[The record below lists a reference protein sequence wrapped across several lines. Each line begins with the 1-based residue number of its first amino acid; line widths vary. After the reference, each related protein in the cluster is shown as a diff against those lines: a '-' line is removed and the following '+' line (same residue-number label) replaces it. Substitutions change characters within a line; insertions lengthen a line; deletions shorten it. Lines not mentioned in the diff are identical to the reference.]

1 MVIMPCNIKLP
12 FHSFF
17 WAHTFAKFVTF
28 FKTCI
33 ESFFFTLNCLQQYFF
48 AFCFITEEVP
58 TWVNLYSCC
67 VVEKFFFPIDIFL
80 ISALLEKKGFS
91 CHFSFFSNWQTWW
104 KTIEGEMTEWENMDF
119 PFIWYF
125 FIWRDKLIFICLS
138 LVCAFKK
145 KEKLEMMEC

>member
-12 FHSFF
+12 FHIFLSPYICKICDIFQDLYRKLFF
-17 WAHTFAKFVTF
+17 HFKLLTTIFFCFLFHHWRGTNLSKFVFLLRRWKVF
-28 FKTCI
+28 F
-33 ESFFFTLNCLQQYFF
+33 SHRYFSYF
-48 AFCFITEEVP
+48 GSSWE
-58 TWVNLYSCC
+58 
-67 VVEKFFFPIDIFL
+67 
-80 ISALLEKKGFS
+80 KGFS

-138 LVCAFKK
+138 LVCAFKE